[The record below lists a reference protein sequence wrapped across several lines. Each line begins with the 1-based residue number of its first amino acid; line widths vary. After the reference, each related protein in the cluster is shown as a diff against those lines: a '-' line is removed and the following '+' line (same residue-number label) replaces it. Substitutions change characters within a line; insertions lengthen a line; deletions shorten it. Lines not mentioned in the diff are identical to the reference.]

1 MPGPM
6 GETGKKS
13 LEKAKDFKGT
23 TKKLIKEYL
32 SKYKIALIIV
42 FIFAIGSTIFTIVGP
57 KILGNAT
64 TEIFNGIVN
73 KISGGSGIDFDK
85 IGKILL
91 TLICLYVVSAVFSF
105 IQGFTMTGIAQK
117 ITYKLRADISE
128 KINKL
133 PMKYFDKRTHG
144 EVLSVITNDVDTL
157 SANLNQSITQIIT
170 AICTLIGILVMMF
183 SISWQMTLIS
193 LVILPVSA
201 LLVKNIVGKSQK
213 YFKAQQDYLANVN
226 GQVEEVYSGLNIVKV
241 FNAEGKVTNEFEK
254 ANDNLYHSAWKSQF
268 LSGLMFPVMNF
279 IGNVGY
285 VAVAVAGGYLAIQGT
300 ITVGNIQSFIQYNK
314 QFTQPINQIAQISS
328 MLQAMVAAAERVF
341 EFLEEDEEKNTAKQG
356 TSVEQLK
363 GNVKFNHVKF
373 GYDAEKTII
382 NDFNCDVKD
391 GQKIAIVGP
400 TGAGKTTMVKLLMRF
415 YDVTDGAILVDGIN
429 IKDFER
435 GELRKMFG
443 MVLQDTWLFGGTVKE
458 NIKYGKEDATED
470 EVIQAAKAAHV
481 HHFIKTL
488 PNGYN
493 SVLNEESSN
502 VSAGQK
508 QLLTIARVILT
519 DPKVLILDE
528 ATSSIDTRT
537 EIQIQKAMDNLMEG
551 RTSFIIAHRLSTIKN
566 ADLILVMNHGDIV
579 EQGTHEELL
588 AKGGFYSD
596 LYNSQFEE
604 VEE

>member
-1 MPGPM
+1 MGGP
-6 GETGKKS
+6 GKKS

-23 TKKLIKEYL
+23 TKKLINEYL

-64 TEIFNGIVN
+64 TEIFNGIVG
-73 KISGGSGIDFDK
+73 KISGGTGIDFGK

-91 TLICLYVVSAVFSF
+91 TLIGLYVISALFSF
-105 IQGFTMTGIAQK
+105 IQGFTMTGVAQK
-117 ITYKLRADISE
+117 ITYKLREDISK
-128 KINKL
+128 KINRL
-133 PMKYFDKRTHG
+133 PMKYFDKKTHG

-170 AICTLIGILVMMF
+170 SFCTLIGILVMMF

-193 LVILPVSA
+193 LVILPISA

-213 YFKAQQDYLANVN
+213 YFKSQQDYLGHVN
-226 GQVEEVYSGLNIVKV
+226 GQVEEVYGGLNIVKV
-241 FNAEGKVTNEFEK
+241 FNAEGKVTNEFKK

-341 EFLEEDEEKNTAKQG
+341 EFLEEEEEKDTAKQG

-363 GNVKFNHVKF
+363 GNVKFEHVKF
-373 GYDAEKTII
+373 GYDPETTII

-435 GELRKMFG
+435 GDLRKMFG

-458 NIKYGKEDATED
+458 NIKYGKEDATDD

-537 EIQIQKAMDNLMEG
+537 EIQIQKAMDNLMKG

-604 VEE
+604 AEE